1 MIFQRQECSSNNSS
15 FIDDDNMNSNN
26 ERVQV
31 EMMTTAGNSMSLQNN
46 SSSVSNECFRYQSP
60 TTSQTITTIASI
72 NRLSDDEMTSMS
84 QSQDTTT
91 ATATS
96 SSSSLTMILDGRS
109 LIKEMAR
116 MNLENNIEGDISWR
130 RESEN
135 QNGYV
140 NVIND
145 SSDEKFNCNTI
156 RNSNSRCTS
165 EIHSS
170 RNFSCNKDED
180 ENPIVSIMDHN
191 ADVNQCKNVNSSI
204 NELNKTLTSMV
215 HLSPPSASSCE
226 TLKYDDR
233 LYANGDKCEI
243 GVR

>member
-1 MIFQRQECSSNNSS
+1 MIFQRQECSSDNSI
-15 FIDDDNMNSNN
+15 FIDDNANSSN

-31 EMMTTAGNSMSLQNN
+31 EMMTAGNSMSLQNN
-46 SSSVSNECFRYQSP
+46 SSSISNECFRYQSP

-91 ATATS
+91 TS
-96 SSSSLTMILDGRS
+96 SSSFSSSTMILDGRS
-109 LIKEMAR
+109 LIKEMTK
-116 MNLENNIEGDISWR
+116 MNENIEGDNNWS
-130 RESEN
+130 RELEN

-145 SSDEKFNCNTI
+145 NSDEKFNCNTI
-156 RNSNSRCTS
+156 RSSNSRCTS
-165 EIHSS
+165 EIHRS
-170 RNFSCNKDED
+170 RNFSCNE
-180 ENPIVSIMDHN
+180 ENSVSIMDHN

-204 NELNKTLTSMV
+204 NELNKTLTSLV
-215 HLSPPSASSCE
+215 HLSPSKSSSCE

-233 LYANGDKCEI
+233 LLMNDDRCEI